1 MHCVFPMSITVG
13 SNCNAAGAGREMS
26 IAGTDE
32 VDLNRGQMSW
42 VTSGARVDDIGS
54 ERPCSSQS
62 SGQHRS
68 CQPLFREMKL
78 ELLSRKADPQVELRG
93 GIFECR
99 TPFPGGVYT
108 SRNSWEVR
116 LRDAGTRYCQPRPQ
130 QLRGLIRSKFFK
142 DGNFVLEDQ
151 GTPSN
156 ASVRRSIL

>member
-1 MHCVFPMSITVG
+1 MSLPY
-13 SNCNAAGAGREMS
+13 SFALCRANL
-26 IAGTDE
+26 DE
-32 VDLNRGQMSW
+32 LVKVSDRQIRDAMG
-42 VTSGARVDDIGS
+42 V
-54 ERPCSSQS
+54 
-62 SGQHRS
+62 
-68 CQPLFREMKL
+68 LFREMKL